1 MRSWEG
7 DKKEKKMH
15 VVIKSSVFKWEWE
28 QGVIL
33 KRPLTSYSDSCVS
46 ISITEGVYIE
56 SIRMKNQQFCHFS
69 SNTET

>member
-7 DKKEKKMH
+7 DKKEKNTH

-33 KRPLTSYSDSCVS
+33 KRPGVFTSYSDSCVS
-46 ISITEGVYIE
+46 ISITERVYIE
-56 SIRMKNQQFCHFS
+56 SIRMKN
-69 SNTET
+69 